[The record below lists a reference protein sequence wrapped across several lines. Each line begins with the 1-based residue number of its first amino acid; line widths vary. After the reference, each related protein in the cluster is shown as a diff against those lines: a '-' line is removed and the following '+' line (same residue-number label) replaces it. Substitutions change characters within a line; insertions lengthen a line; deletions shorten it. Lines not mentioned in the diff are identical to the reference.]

1 MWAGAASPV
10 FFFFFFFSFGRVAE
24 RSAIARAQT
33 QALGLSASAV
43 TTL

>member
-1 MWAGAASPV
+1 MWAGAASPA
-10 FFFFFFFSFGRVAE
+10 FFFFFFSFGRVAE

-33 QALGLSASAV
+33 QALRLSASAV

>member
-1 MWAGAASPV
+1 MGGGGLSGV
-10 FFFFFFFSFGRVAE
+10 FFFFFFSFGRVAE